1 MTLTHSGASEL
12 NQLMEGTTAGALIPE
27 IVRRG
32 LQELLEAEVS
42 ALTGAQLH
50 ERCPD
55 QRSTH
60 RNGYRRR
67 LLTTQVGDLT
77 LAIPKLRQGSFFPDW
92 LEPRRRV
99 DKALYAVVMEAY
111 TGGIST
117 RKVDALVEA
126 LGGDSGIS
134 KSEVS
139 RICQGLDEQVKAF
152 LGRPLDHAHFPYVY
166 LDATYLHGRLGR
178 NLQVVSRAVVVA
190 NGINALGYR
199 EVLGIAVGDSE
210 AEAFWRQFLGSLIAA
225 GFCEVVERGLTGTR
239 LVISDAHLGLTA
251 AIKRMFQ
258 GCSWRR
264 TERCAALRSLC
275 RVHFLRNLLSH
286 VPKAGQDMVA
296 AAMKAVFV
304 IQKPEQV
311 RAHWQQVTEMLR
323 KQFPGAVPVMEAAR
337 DDVLAFLHFPQEHWR
352 KIWSTNPLEHL
363 NVAPR
368 GAFSGAA
375 HQKPHQRRRHLPQR
389 RGDRAIGWQPVA
401 GAAGR
406 MAAGAPPL
414 LLRGHHGQDRRSGG
428 AAGVL

>member
-12 NQLMEGTTAGALIPE
+12 AQLMEGTTAGALIPE

-32 LQELLEAEVS
+32 FQDLLEAEVS
-42 ALTGAQLH
+42 AAIGATRH

-55 QRSTH
+55 ERTTH
-60 RNGYRRR
+60 RNGYRQR
-67 LLTTQVGDLT
+67 LLTTQVGDLS

-117 RKVDALVEA
+117 RKVDSLVEA
-126 LGGDSGIS
+126 LGGASGIS

-152 LGRPLDHAHFPYVY
+152 LGRPLDHARFPYVY

-178 NLQVVSRAVVVA
+178 NLQVCSRAVVVA
-190 NGINALGYR
+190 IGINALGYR

-210 AEAFWRQFLGSLIAA
+210 AEGFWRQFLGSLK
-225 GFCEVVERGLTGTR
+225 ERGLTGTR

-258 GCSWRR
+258 GCCWQR
-264 TERCAALRSLC
+264 C

-304 IQKPEQV
+304 IQAPDQV
-311 RAHWQQVTEMLR
+311 RAHWQRVTEMLR
-323 KQFPGAVPVMEAAR
+323 KQFPSAVPVMEAAR
-337 DDVLAFLHFPQEHWR
+337 DDVLAFLNFPQEHWR
-352 KIWSTNPLEHL
+352 KVWSTNPLERL
-363 NVAPR
+363 NKEIKRRTNVVGIFPNDAAIVR
-368 GAFSGAA
+368 LVGA
-375 HQKPHQRRRHLPQR
+375 QLLEQQEEWQLERRRFFSEATMAKIPEPDEALELADGEDAEQ
-389 RGDRAIGWQPVA
+389 
-401 GAAGR
+401 AAGT
-406 MAAGAPPL
+406 L
-414 LLRGHHGQDRRSGG
+414 S
-428 AAGVL
+428 

>member
-152 LGRPLDHAHFPYVY
+152 LGRPLEHAHFPYVY

-190 NGINALGYR
+190 IGINALGYR

-210 AEAFWRQFLGSLIAA
+210 AEAFWRQFLGSLK
-225 GFCEVVERGLTGTR
+225 ERGLTGTR

-258 GCSWRR
+258 GCSWQR
-264 TERCAALRSLC
+264 C

-323 KQFPGAVPVMEAAR
+323 KQFPGAIPVMEAAR

-352 KIWSTNPLEHL
+352 KIWSTNPLERL
-363 NVAPR
+363 NKEIKRRTNVVGIFPND
-368 GAFSGAA
+368 GAIVRLVGS
-375 HQKPHQRRRHLPQR
+375 QLQEQQEEWQLERRRFFSEATMAKIPDQEEPL
-389 RGDRAIGWQPVA
+389 GFSENDRAGAVA
-401 GAAGR
+401 LA
-406 MAAGAPPL
+406 
-414 LLRGHHGQDRRSGG
+414 SS
-428 AAGVL
+428 